1 MRQSD
6 STADAS
12 RACSDIRFDGIGVD
26 GRYNTDAVHK
36 WVARNHHLGAKVL
49 VGDPGWTKPLI
60 ARTEQKEVGKTGKK
74 KKATKKTAT
83 REPARRQEATADID
97 VLLLSDEE

>member
-1 MRQSD
+1 M
-6 STADAS
+6 AA
-12 RACSDIRFDGIGVD
+12 FDCMQLK
-26 GRYNTDAVHK
+26 N
-36 WVARNHHLGAKVL
+36 
-49 VGDPGWTKPLI
+49 
-60 ARTEQKEVGKTGKK
+60 KENAPTKTGKK